1 MTSQAKDLLETT
13 DVLPG
18 TMTLW
23 GMPICNNIGEL
34 SADIA
39 FLGVP
44 YDGGGEQFCRANTK
58 FAPKAMREA
67 RSIFVYTDPVQ
78 GTSANGWF
86 NVDTGEWLLK
96 GITMADCGNV
106 NIRPDLNNERNFE
119 RITATVRRI
128 LDRGAVPLVV
138 GGDHTTTFP
147 VVRAFDRYAPLD
159 IVHFDAHLDFVD
171 QRGGSNMFN
180 ACPIRR
186 ISELPFVHNITS
198 IGTRCP
204 LNPNSKDMYDS
215 AMKYGEKIITADMF
229 RKMGVSQVV
238 ESVPQARNLYVT
250 FDIDVLDPSMAPG
263 QSFPQPGG
271 LTYLDMRDALI
282 GVAKKGKVVGV
293 DLVCISPVN
302 DCSQI
307 TTHAAAE
314 LLLNFLSATFPS
326 KK

>member
-1 MTSQAKDLLETT
+1 LVSKVKDLLEVT

-18 TMTLW
+18 TITLW
-23 GMPICNNIGEL
+23 GMPICDNIDEL

-44 YDGGGEQFCRANTK
+44 YDCGGELYCRSNTK

-67 RSIFVYTDPVQ
+67 RSIFTYRDPVL

-86 NVDTGEWLLK
+86 NFDTGEWLLR
-96 GITMADCGNV
+96 GVTMADCGNV
-106 NIRPDLNNERNFE
+106 NLRPDLNNERNFD
-119 RITATVRRI
+119 RITATVRRV
-128 LDRGAVPLVV
+128 LDRGAVPMVI

-147 VVRAFDRYAPLD
+147 VVRAFDRYDPLD
-159 IVHFDAHLDFVD
+159 IVHFDAHIDFMN

-186 ISELPFVHNITS
+186 CSELPFVQHITT
-198 IGTRCP
+198 IGIRCP
-204 LNPNSKDMYDS
+204 LNPNTKEMYDS
-215 AMKYGEKIITADMF
+215 ALKYGVKIITADMF

-238 ESVPQARNLYVT
+238 ESVPQSKNLYVT
-250 FDIDVLDPSMAPG
+250 FDIDVLDPSVAPG
-263 QSFPQPGG
+263 QSYPQPGG

-293 DLVCISPVN
+293 DLVCISPIN
-302 DCSQI
+302 DCSQM

-314 LLLNFLSATFPS
+314 LLLNFLSAAFPS

>member
-1 MTSQAKDLLETT
+1 MTNQPKDLLETT

-18 TMTLW
+18 TLTLW
-23 GMPICNNIGEL
+23 GMPICNNIEEL
-34 SADIA
+34 SANIA
-39 FLGVP
+39 LLGLP

-67 RSIFVYTDPVQ
+67 RSIFTYTDPVY

-86 NVDTGEWLLK
+86 NIDTEEWLLK
-96 GITMADCGNV
+96 GVTMADCGNV

-119 RITATVRRI
+119 RATSAVRRI
-128 LDRGAVPLVV
+128 LDRGAIPLVI
-138 GGDHTTTFP
+138 GGDHTISFP
-147 VVRAFDRYAPLD
+147 VVRAFDRFDPLD
-159 IVHFDAHLDFVD
+159 IVHFDAHLDFLD

-186 ISELPFVHNITS
+186 ISELPFVRNITT
-198 IGTRCP
+198 IGIRCP
-204 LNPNSKDMYDS
+204 STPNSKEMYDS
-215 AMKYGEKIITADMF
+215 ALKRGVKLITADMF
-229 RKMGVSQVV
+229 RKIGVNKVV
-238 ESVPQARNLYVT
+238 ESIPQAKNLYVT
-250 FDIDVLDPSMAPG
+250 FDIDVLDPSVAPG

-271 LTYLDMRDALI
+271 LTYLDMRDTLI
-282 GVAKKGKVVGV
+282 EVAKKGKVVGV

-314 LLLNFLSATFPS
+314 LLLNLLSAAFPAQ
-326 KK
+326 K